1 MVIQCCLHVHE
12 VVEPLMSLEPYT
24 TADVTSGSER
34 LAGVGDEECAT
45 RDVSRQP
52 CDCNPPYSPKL
63 RRQGRL
69 HTLAEQCSLGTK
81 LASASRILAP
91 CEVRRQTGICT
102 LAFASTREDTKVK
115 TSRTV
120 MSAALAPAEAPCH

>member
-52 CDCNPPYSPKL
+52 CDCNPPNSPKL

-91 CEVRRQTGICT
+91 CETGICT